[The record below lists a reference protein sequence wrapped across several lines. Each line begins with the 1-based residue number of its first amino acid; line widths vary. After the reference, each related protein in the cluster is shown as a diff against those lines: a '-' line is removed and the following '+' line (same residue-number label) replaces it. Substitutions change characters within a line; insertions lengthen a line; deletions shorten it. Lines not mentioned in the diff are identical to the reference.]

1 MPVNPMNRREFVQ
14 KSAVTGAAVAV
25 AGTVGAGSAQ
35 AAERTPAK
43 PPKAPKT
50 WSFSILGTTDLHSH
64 VFNWDYYSNAAP
76 VDSKGNTYGIARIAT
91 LVKNLRAEKG
101 EHRVLL
107 VDAGDII
114 QGTSLASYYASVD
127 PITGTD
133 GKRGPKH
140 PMAIAMNEMRYDAA
154 ALGNH
159 EFNYG
164 LDFLRLALAGAR
176 FPYVTANVFIAGP
189 DRTSAPPLIQ
199 PYVIL
204 DRDFIDEGG
213 IPRRLRVGVIGFVP
227 PQIMQWDKANLEGRV
242 FVIDIVEAAR
252 RYVPQMRAAGADLV
266 VALVHSGLSGLP
278 ARGMDENA
286 AAYLAQVPGIDAI
299 LAGHS
304 HLVFPE
310 PSFANLPGVDVARG
324 TINRVPTVM
333 AGFWG
338 SHLGVV
344 DLTLRRTAEGWRR
357 VDGIGATRGIRRREN
372 NQWVAAVDPDPA
384 IVAAVQPEHTGTLAY
399 VRRPVAR
406 STARIHSYFALVQ
419 DDPSVQ
425 LVARAQAAYI
435 GRVLQGGPHANL
447 PVLSAAAPFKAG
459 GRGGPAYYTDV
470 PAGDIAIRNVADLY
484 LYPNTVRA
492 VRVSGAIVREWLEMS
507 AGQFNRIDPAVTTPQ
522 LLINPAFPT
531 FNYDIID
538 GVTYRIDVT
547 RPARYT
553 PQGRIADARARRI
566 VDLTFRGQ
574 PVTDAMEFVVATN
587 NYRASGGGN
596 FPSMDGSNIV
606 FETGETNQEII
617 KDWLIAQKTVDATV
631 TPIWSFVPIA
641 TPVQVVFESSPD
653 AKSLTGAG
661 TRIRHVGEGKN
672 GFELYALTLR

>member
-1 MPVNPMNRREFVQ
+1 
-14 KSAVTGAAVAV
+14 VTGHVRRVRAFVTVAVLLVAALAWLPARAQDAALRLRLLSTTDIHTHIVDYDYYRDQRDVSLGLARTATLIREARSEVRNSLLFDSGDLIQGNPLGDYVAV
-25 AGTVGAGSAQ
+25 AQRLQPGQTHPVF
-35 AAERTPAK
+35 
-43 PPKAPKT
+43 KA
-50 WSFSILGTTDLHSH
+50 LNLL
-64 VFNWDYYSNAAP
+64 DY
-76 VDSKGNTYGIARIAT
+76 
-91 LVKNLRAEKG
+91 
-101 EHRVLL
+101 
-107 VDAGDII
+107 
-114 QGTSLASYYASVD
+114 
-127 PITGTD
+127 
-133 GKRGPKH
+133 
-140 PMAIAMNEMRYDAA
+140 AA
-154 ALGNH
+154 ASLGNH

-176 FPYVTANVFIAGP
+176 FPYVTANVFVAGP
-189 DRTSAPPLIQ
+189 DRAAAPPLIK

-204 DRDFIDEGG
+204 ERDFIDEGG
-213 IPRRLRVGVIGFVP
+213 ITRRVRVGVIGFVP
-227 PQIMQWDKANLEGRV
+227 PQIMQWDKANLDGRI

-266 VALVHSGLSGLP
+266 VALVHSGLSGVP

-286 AAYLAQVPGIDAI
+286 AAYLAKVPGIDAI

-304 HLVFPE
+304 HLVFPD
-310 PSFANLPGVDVARG
+310 PGFANLPGIDVARG
-324 TINRVPTVM
+324 TINQVPTVM

-338 SHLGVV
+338 SHLGIV
-344 DLTLRRTAEGWRR
+344 DLTLRRTTEGWRR
-357 VDGIGATRGIRRREN
+357 ADGIATTRGIRRREH
-372 NQWVAAVDPDPA
+372 NQWVAAVDRDPA
-384 IVAAVQPEHTGTLAY
+384 VVAAVQAEHAGTLAY

-435 GRVLQGGPHANL
+435 RRVLQGGPHANL

-459 GRGGPAYYTDV
+459 GRGGPTYYTDV

-492 VRVSGAIVREWLEMS
+492 VRVSGAMVREWLEMS

-531 FNYDIID
+531 YNFDVID

-547 RPARYT
+547 QPARYT
-553 PQGRIADARARRI
+553 PQGRIADGQARRI

-587 NYRASGGGN
+587 NYRAGGGGN
-596 FPSMDGSNIV
+596 FPGLDGSNII
-606 FETGETNQEII
+606 FETAETSQEII
-617 KDWLIAQKTVDATV
+617 KDWMIAQKTVDATV

-641 TPVQVVFESSPD
+641 TPVQVVFESSPE

>member
-1 MPVNPMNRREFVQ
+1 MTRRIRRGRSAATVVLLLLAALAWLPAGAQDAALRLRLLSTTDIHTHIVDYDYYRDQHDISLGLARTATLIRQARGEVRNSLLFDSGDLIQGNPL
-14 KSAVTGAAVAV
+14 GDYVAV
-25 AGTVGAGSAQ
+25 EQRLQPGQVH
-35 AAERTPAK
+35 PVF
-43 PPKAPKT
+43 KA
-50 WSFSILGTTDLHSH
+50 LNLL
-64 VFNWDYYSNAAP
+64 DY
-76 VDSKGNTYGIARIAT
+76 
-91 LVKNLRAEKG
+91 
-101 EHRVLL
+101 
-107 VDAGDII
+107 
-114 QGTSLASYYASVD
+114 
-127 PITGTD
+127 
-133 GKRGPKH
+133 
-140 PMAIAMNEMRYDAA
+140 AA
-154 ALGNH
+154 ASLGNH

-176 FPYVTANVFIAGP
+176 FPYVTANVFVAGP
-189 DRTSAPPLIQ
+189 DRAAAPPLIQ

-204 DRDFIDEGG
+204 DRDFIDEAG
-213 IPRRLRVGVIGFVP
+213 ITRRLRVGVIGFVP
-227 PQIMQWDKANLEGRV
+227 PQIMQWDKANLDGRV
-242 FVIDIVEAAR
+242 VVIDIVAAAR
-252 RYVPQMRAAGADLV
+252 RYVPQMRAAGVDLV
-266 VALVHSGLSGLP
+266 VALVHSGLSAVP

-286 AAYLAQVPGIDAI
+286 AAYLALVPGIDAI

-304 HLVFPE
+304 HLVFPD
-310 PSFANLPGVDVARG
+310 PSFSNLPGVDVARG
-324 TINRVPTVM
+324 TINGVPTVM

-344 DLTLRRTAEGWRR
+344 DLTLRRNAEGWRR
-357 VDGIGATRGIRRREN
+357 VDGSGATRGIRRREN
-372 NQWVAAVDPDPA
+372 NQWAAAVDPDPA
-384 IVAAVQPEHTGTLAY
+384 IVAAVQSEHTGTLAY

-435 GRVLQGGPHANL
+435 RRVLQGGPHASL

-492 VRVSGAIVREWLEMS
+492 VRVSGAVVREWLEMS

-531 FNYDIID
+531 YNFDVID

-553 PQGRIADARARRI
+553 PQGRLADAQARRI

-574 PVTDAMEFVVATN
+574 PVTGAMEFVVATN

-596 FPSMDGSNIV
+596 FPGLDGSSIV
-606 FETGETNQEII
+606 FETAETNQEII
-617 KDWLIAQKTVDATV
+617 KDWLIAQKTVDATL

-641 TPVQVVFESSPD
+641 PPVQVAFESSPE

-672 GFELYALTLR
+672 GFDLYALTLSR

>member
-1 MPVNPMNRREFVQ
+1 MRRTERDRGF
-14 KSAVTGAAVAV
+14 AMTGHVRRARSSITVVLLVLAALAWM
-25 AGTVGAGSAQ
+25 SAQ
-35 AAERTPAK
+35 AQDAALRLRLL
-43 PPKAPKT
+43 
-50 WSFSILGTTDLHSH
+50 STTDIHTH
-64 VFNWDYYSNAAP
+64 IVDYDYYRDQRDISL
-76 VDSKGNTYGIARIAT
+76 GLARTAT
-91 LVKNLRAEKG
+91 LIRQARG
-101 EHRVLL
+101 EVRNALL
-107 VDAGDII
+107 FDSGDLI
-114 QGTSLASYYASVD
+114 QGNPLGDFVAVEQRLQPGQVHPVFKALNLLDYTAAS
-127 PITGTD
+127 
-133 GKRGPKH
+133 
-140 PMAIAMNEMRYDAA
+140 
-154 ALGNH
+154 LGNH

-164 LDFLRLALAGAR
+164 LDFLRAALAGAH
-176 FPYVTANVFIAGP
+176 FPYVTANVFVAGP
-189 DRTSAPPLIQ
+189 DRAAAPPLIK

-204 DRDFIDEGG
+204 DRDCIDEGG
-213 IPRRLRVGVIGFVP
+213 ITRRLRVGVIGFVP
-227 PQIMQWDKANLEGRV
+227 PQIMRWDKANLDGRV

-252 RYVPQMRAAGADLV
+252 RYVPQIRAAGADLV
-266 VALVHSGLSGLP
+266 VALVHSGLSAAP
-278 ARGMDENA
+278 PRGMDENA
-286 AAYLAQVPGIDAI
+286 AAYLAHVSGIDAI
-299 LAGHS
+299 LADHS
-304 HLVFPE
+304 HLVFPD
-310 PSFANLPGVDVARG
+310 PSFANLPGADVARG
-324 TINRVPTVM
+324 TIKGVPTVM

-357 VDGIGATRGIRRREN
+357 VEGTAATRGIRRREN

-384 IVAAVQPEHTGTLAY
+384 VVAAVQAEHAGTLAY

-425 LVARAQAAYI
+425 LVTRAQAAYI
-435 GRVLQGGPHANL
+435 QRMLQGGPHANL

-507 AGQFNRIDPAVTTPQ
+507 AGQFNRIDPALTTPQ
-522 LLINPAFPT
+522 LLINSTFPT
-531 FNYDIID
+531 FNYDVID

-547 RPARYT
+547 QLARYT
-553 PQGRIADARARRI
+553 PQGKLADLQARRI
-566 VDLTFRGQ
+566 VDLAFHGQ

-596 FPSMDGSNIV
+596 FPGMDGSKIV
-606 FETGETNQEII
+606 FETAETNQEII
-617 KDWLIAQKTVDATV
+617 KDWLTAQKTVDATV

-653 AKSLTGAG
+653 AKSLVGAG
-661 TRIRHVGEGKN
+661 TRIRHIGEGKD

>member
-1 MPVNPMNRREFVQ
+1 
-14 KSAVTGAAVAV
+14 
-25 AGTVGAGSAQ
+25 
-35 AAERTPAK
+35 
-43 PPKAPKT
+43 
-50 WSFSILGTTDLHSH
+50 
-64 VFNWDYYSNAAP
+64 
-76 VDSKGNTYGIARIAT
+76 
-91 LVKNLRAEKG
+91 
-101 EHRVLL
+101 
-107 VDAGDII
+107 
-114 QGTSLASYYASVD
+114 
-127 PITGTD
+127 
-133 GKRGPKH
+133 
-140 PMAIAMNEMRYDAA
+140 
-154 ALGNH
+154 
-159 EFNYG
+159 
-164 LDFLRLALAGAR
+164 
-176 FPYVTANVFIAGP
+176 
-189 DRTSAPPLIQ
+189 
-199 PYVIL
+199 VIL

-213 IPRRLRVGVIGFVP
+213 ISRRLRVGVIGFVP
-227 PQIMQWDKANLEGRV
+227 PQIMQWDKANLDGRV
-242 FVIDIVEAAR
+242 FVIDTVEAAR

-266 VALVHSGLSGLP
+266 VALVHSGLSAVP

-286 AAYLAQVPGIDAI
+286 AAYLAEIPGIDAI

-304 HLVFPE
+304 HLVFPD

-357 VDGIGATRGIRRREN
+357 VDGIAATRGIRRREN
-372 NQWVAAVDPDPA
+372 NQWVAAVDPDPV

-435 GRVLQGGPHANL
+435 RRVLQGGPHANL

-531 FNYDIID
+531 YNYDVID

-547 RPARYT
+547 QPARYT
-553 PQGRIADARARRI
+553 PQGRMADAQARRI

-596 FPSMDGSNIV
+596 FPGMDGSNIV

-617 KDWLIAQKTVDATV
+617 KDWLIAQRTVDATV
-631 TPIWSFVPIA
+631 TPIWSFAPIA
-641 TPVQVVFESSPD
+641 TPVQAVFESSPE